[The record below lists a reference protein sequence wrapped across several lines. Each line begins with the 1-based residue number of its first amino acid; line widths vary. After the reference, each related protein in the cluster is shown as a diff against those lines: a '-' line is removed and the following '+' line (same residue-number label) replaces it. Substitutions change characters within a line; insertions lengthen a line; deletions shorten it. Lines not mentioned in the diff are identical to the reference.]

1 MAALENNSIQ
11 QEYADTCAIKSQ
23 QLILNDFGV
32 PVSED
37 QLVQYSI
44 EHGWYS
50 GDGTGT
56 QMGDV
61 GKLLAEA
68 GIPCT
73 QTVNANVFDLANEL
87 AQGHKV
93 IVGVDS
99 GELWDNKLLGW
110 WNDFFHGDTP
120 DHALVVA
127 GIDMADPNNPM
138 VILTDP
144 GTGQESQAYPM
155 DQFMDAWSDSKH
167 FMVSTDIPTPN
178 AAEAFQSMGED
189 YHLPVVA
196 GVEYGTF
203 DMFHNYSHY
212 LPDAS
217 TWMAATDPMT
227 LLYNAF
233 DTMPTAPYLTF
244 DDAIASVGLP
254 PIDASLFSMN
264 SPFNPSSFNYD
275 SFGYDLNN
283 PTVQHSIQSLENNYD
298 DCMRY
303 AQDAMDSGSPV
314 TAQLF
319 INQAHE
325 AQNAIDNIVDA

>member
-1 MAALENNSIQ
+1 
-11 QEYADTCAIKSQ
+11 
-23 QLILNDFGV
+23 
-32 PVSED
+32 
-37 QLVQYSI
+37 
-44 EHGWYS
+44 
-50 GDGTGT
+50 
-56 QMGDV
+56 
-61 GKLLAEA
+61 
-68 GIPCT
+68 
-73 QTVNANVFDLANEL
+73 
-87 AQGHKV
+87 
-93 IVGVDS
+93 
-99 GELWDNKLLGW
+99 
-110 WNDFFHGDTP
+110 
-120 DHALVVA
+120 
-127 GIDMADPNNPM
+127 
-138 VILTDP
+138 
-144 GTGQESQAYPM
+144 
-155 DQFMDAWSDSKH
+155 
-167 FMVSTDIPTPN
+167 
-178 AAEAFQSMGED
+178 MGED

-203 DMFHNYSHY
+203 DIFHNYSHY

-325 AQNAIDNIVDA
+325 AQNTIDNIVDA

>member
-1 MAALENNSIQ
+1 
-11 QEYADTCAIKSQ
+11 
-23 QLILNDFGV
+23 
-32 PVSED
+32 
-37 QLVQYSI
+37 
-44 EHGWYS
+44 
-50 GDGTGT
+50 
-56 QMGDV
+56 
-61 GKLLAEA
+61 
-68 GIPCT
+68 
-73 QTVNANVFDLANEL
+73 
-87 AQGHKV
+87 
-93 IVGVDS
+93 
-99 GELWDNKLLGW
+99 
-110 WNDFFHGDTP
+110 
-120 DHALVVA
+120 
-127 GIDMADPNNPM
+127 
-138 VILTDP
+138 
-144 GTGQESQAYPM
+144 M

-178 AAEAFQSMGED
+178 AVEAFQSMGED

-233 DTMPTAPYLTF
+233 DTMPAAPYLTF

-319 INQAHE
+319 INQVHE